1 VYYVTRLEEYE
12 YLLERSRRF
21 LATAELQ
28 IDKGFYDLA
37 LFSLEQ
43 ALQLYLKAVVLRLG
57 VDYPRTHSVRKL
69 LELVYKLTGSDEVEK
84 FFSNYAIELGVL
96 EDAYITSRYI
106 PREYTKEEAKRLLGV
121 VREVIEVVN
130 RSISRGSH

>member
-43 ALQLYLKAVVLRLG
+43 VLQLYLKAVVLRLG

-96 EDAYITSRYI
+96 EDAFITSRYI

>member
-96 EDAYITSRYI
+96 EDAYITLRYI
-106 PREYTKEEAKRLLGV
+106 PREYTREEAKRLLGV

-130 RSISRGSH
+130 KIY

>member
-1 VYYVTRLEEYE
+1 MTRLEEYE

-106 PREYTKEEAKRLLGV
+106 PREYTKEEAKRLLEV

>member
-1 VYYVTRLEEYE
+1 MTRLEEYE

-43 ALQLYLKAVVLRLG
+43 VLQLYLKAVVLRLG

-96 EDAYITSRYI
+96 EDAFITSRYI

>member
-1 VYYVTRLEEYE
+1 VTRLEEYE

>member
-1 VYYVTRLEEYE
+1 MTRLEEYE

-96 EDAYITSRYI
+96 EDAYITLRYI
-106 PREYTKEEAKRLLGV
+106 PREYTREEAKRLLGV

-130 RSISRGSH
+130 KIY

>member
-1 VYYVTRLEEYE
+1 VTRLEEYE

-106 PREYTKEEAKRLLGV
+106 PREYTKEEAKRLLEV

>member
-1 VYYVTRLEEYE
+1 MTRLEEYE

-96 EDAYITSRYI
+96 EDAFITSRYI

>member
-96 EDAYITSRYI
+96 EDAFITSRYI

>member
-1 VYYVTRLEEYE
+1 MTRLEEYE

>member
-1 VYYVTRLEEYE
+1 VTRLEEYE

-69 LELVYKLTGSDEVEK
+69 LELVYKQTGYDEVEK

>member
-1 VYYVTRLEEYE
+1 VTRLEEYE

-106 PREYTKEEAKRLLGV
+106 PREYTREEAKRLLGV